1 MSRRRPLATESQKKL
16 RAVLDTNVPIA
27 AHLSRNPD
35 SPTVEL
41 LRRWKDKEFV
51 QLYSDGT
58 LDELNRKFA
67 EKKIDPQIAA
77 EYIAHLI
84 ESGIYVEIDPGD
96 IEPVIPADPD
106 DDLIVACAVVGGA
119 THIVTYDPHFK
130 VLGEE
135 HKGIEVV
142 DGLTFLQRV
151 RGGESPERS

>member
-1 MSRRRPLATESQKKL
+1 MTEKREKL

-35 SPTVEL
+35 SPTAEL

-58 LDELNRKFA
+58 LDELNRKFV
-67 EKKIDPQIAA
+67 EKEINPQIVA

-84 ESGIYVEIDPGD
+84 ESGIYVEVGPED
-96 IEPVIPADPD
+96 IEPVISADPD

-119 THIVTYDPHFK
+119 THIVTYDPHFE

-135 HKGIEVV
+135 YRGIKVV
-142 DGLTFLQRV
+142 DGLTFLRRV
-151 RGGESPERS
+151 REAVS